1 MMVLY
6 YISAVQVASC
16 SQEGSTCSS
25 QRCNCEVN
33 NGVILQTL
41 IEAMV
46 NQSLNERL
54 PASVEEAVESKFQA
68 VQQQLNDTID
78 KKIADIQ
85 QDIPGKELAYTII
98 FITASIIILLY
109 KCMVVSVSNIKF
121 IVIILKLNYT
131 HGMIHIIVLE

>member
-6 YISAVQVASC
+6 IIINEVQVASC

-33 NGVILQTL
+33 NGVVLRTL

-54 PASVEEAVESKFQA
+54 PASVEEAVEGKFQA

-78 KKIADIQ
+78 EKFVDIQ
-85 QDIPGKELAYTII
+85 RDIPGKELAYAII
-98 FITASIIILLY
+98 IIIITALIIIY
-109 KCMVVSVSNIKF
+109 KW
-121 IVIILKLNYT
+121 L
-131 HGMIHIIVLE
+131 